1 MGCGAKRL
9 FFGGGGVGMRGE
21 KNWGRIFS
29 IRVGTR
35 IKLVGDR
42 NFFGGVKFFFSQ
54 NPDEIIFL
62 STNSLRS

>member
-1 MGCGAKRL
+1 
-9 FFGGGGVGMRGE
+9 MRGE

-42 NFFGGVKFFFSQ
+42 KFFGGVKFFFSQ